1 MTFQKGN
8 CMSSIL
14 KILVDIQCLVY
25 CDFEE
30 VGEAFPNSIL
40 KIELRKGIYIIDFKK
55 DNISL
60 KSIKYKI
67 KTDNEDYLLEESLT
81 NIYTKKKETKK
92 RKEISEKNVLWIN
105 VGGNW
110 RIMSVDNYIL
120 NSVAMKSWIDL
131 PNSYNLLPMGQ
142 HRDPDID
149 ACGYIPFNIGGTL
162 MEDDL
167 TGFFISGGTWGCLDK
182 SGKVVIQ
189 PIYSRK
195 VFFYNDQVAST
206 YINGIFSGVINQF
219 GEKSFAEFDSVLPV
233 DEVVGY
239 YDVSQQNRH
248 GIVNKHGEFILPLNY
263 LSFGYHTSKVIWTQ
277 DTLSKKWGLL
287 RFDATIVLPFIY
299 DNINKAEDGYFVCK
313 NEKWGTVN
321 LEGKVIVDTKYQI
334 ITKISKCYYN
344 PSNPSAYEDL
354 DYLYNNYSIVVLCNN
369 YEGYQYGIVNTH
381 FVKHFSSQTTTI
393 AFKEIIPCKYDAIY
407 SKEGKHYS
415 DDDLVE
421 AATNQCGAPDGL
433 FEITDVYFVLKRE
446 HMQCDGYDNKGNI
459 TYSFICDEFNSKY
472 KILSQKYYLRN
483 TKNEFDDNPY
493 DILETIDF
501 YDGTYFVKNIYP
513 DDWDRYTSI
522 SPIEQVNVKHKVSFL
537 IGKRDGK
544 WCVFDNRESNTYDC
558 KKNEASVYYCSY
570 DNHRLTA
577 ILFCYNCDKIVEFG
591 ILHNGEYFAIV
602 EIENYKK
609 LCIIEDSKI
618 IYESDYFVEIQSSYK
633 QFSLSCRIDVEKY
646 LNIRE
651 LDNDYF
657 IARLHT
663 DKWQILKYD
672 CICKSYGVDIF
683 KSPEFDFIRFVDE
696 TEVEIHLYYKG
707 RTLYNTMSTLC
718 WDNMK
723 PDRTRWKV
731 SPYEERNCNW
741 VAVYDFDKDKEGIV
755 IEEHD
760 KLSETEDHVYGGYN
774 IVGKV
779 AEEIII
785 PFKWDYARV
794 FYSELNPI
802 IVIGN
807 YTGKKVGKF
816 LGAANEIKCAILD
829 TNQRPLSSFIFDRV
843 SVGRSCQDLRLHI
856 GNYGVDINIVKDDL
870 IYAIPFFYYDTY
882 NEEGCHLWG
891 TPFKNIKLFIDTET
905 TGLPLND
912 NLPYTDLK
920 NWPYL
925 VQVALL
931 IEDDNYGIL
940 AKRNIILKPD
950 GYTIPESATKIHGIS
965 NERAV
970 KNGED
975 RDKVISFLD
984 LALYKSD
991 IIIGHNVS
999 FDLNVIKSE
1008 IIRIKGIENALF
1020 EKKKHIVID
1029 TMKMGR
1035 NICKIPNLSFH
1046 TRLSLPNKYPKLDE
1060 LYYKLFNKHFNN
1072 QHDAMADVQ
1081 AAYDCYYELKRK
1093 SQ

>member
-1 MTFQKGN
+1 
-8 CMSSIL
+8 MSSIL

-92 RKEISEKNVLWIN
+92 KKEISEKNVLWIN

-110 RIMSVDNYIL
+110 RIMSVDNDIL

-239 YDVSQQNRH
+239 YDVSQQNKH

-263 LSFGYHTSKVIWTQ
+263 LSFGYHTSKVIWAQ

-299 DNINKAEDGYFVCK
+299 DNINKAEDGFFVCK

-321 LEGKVIVDTKYQI
+321 LDGKVIVDTKYQI

-354 DYLYNNYSIVVLCNN
+354 DYLYNNYSIVVLGNN
-369 YEGYQYGIVNTH
+369 YEGYKYGIVNTH
-381 FVKHFSSQTTTI
+381 FVKHFSSQTITI

-407 SKEGKHYS
+407 SKGGKHYS

-421 AATNQCGAPDGL
+421 AATNQYGAPDGL

-483 TKNEFDDNPY
+483 TKNEFDDSPY

-513 DDWDRYTSI
+513 DDWDGYTSI

-558 KKNEASVYYCSY
+558 KKNEASEYYCSY

-577 ILFCYNCDKIVEFG
+577 ILFSYNCDKIVEFG

-602 EIENYKK
+602 EIDNYKK

-760 KLSETEDHVYGGYN
+760 KLSETEDHVYDGYN

-829 TNQRPLSSFIFDRV
+829 TNKRPLSSFIFDGV
-843 SVGRSCQDLRLHI
+843 SIGWSCQDLRLHI

-882 NEEGCHLWG
+882 NEEGCHLLG

-905 TGLPLND
+905 TGLPLNN

-925 VQVALL
+925 VQVALI

-965 NERAV
+965 NEIAV

-1020 EKKKHIVID
+1020 KKKKHIVID

-1081 AAYDCYYELKRK
+1081 ATYDCYYELKRK

>member
-1 MTFQKGN
+1 
-8 CMSSIL
+8 MSSIL

-60 KSIKYKI
+60 KSIKYTI

-81 NIYTKKKETKK
+81 NIYTKKKETKR

-120 NSVAMKSWIDL
+120 NSVVMKSWIDL

-206 YINGIFSGVINQF
+206 YINGIFSGVIDQF
-219 GEKSFAEFDSVLPV
+219 GEKFFAEFDSVLPV

-239 YDVSQQNRH
+239 YDVSLQNKH

-263 LSFGYHTSKVIWTQ
+263 LSFGYHTSKVIWAQ

-321 LEGKVIVDTKYQI
+321 LGGKVIVDTKYQI

-369 YEGYQYGIVNTH
+369 YEGYKYGIVNTH
-381 FVKHFSSQTTTI
+381 FVKHFSSQKITI

-407 SKEGKHYS
+407 SKGGKHYS

-483 TKNEFDDNPY
+483 TKNEFDDSPY

-537 IGKRDGK
+537 IGKRDDK

-570 DNHRLTA
+570 DNHRLTT
-577 ILFCYNCDKIVEFG
+577 ILFSYNCDKIVEFG

-602 EIENYKK
+602 EIENYRK

-657 IARLHT
+657 IARLYT

-891 TPFKNIKLFIDTET
+891 TPFKNVKLFIDTET

-925 VQVALL
+925 VQVALI

-1035 NICKIPNLSFH
+1035 NICKTPNLSFH
-1046 TRLSLPNKYPKLDE
+1046 TRLNKYPKLDE

>member
-1 MTFQKGN
+1 
-8 CMSSIL
+8 MSSIL

-110 RIMSVDNYIL
+110 RIMSVDNDIL

-162 MEDDL
+162 IEDDL

-239 YDVSQQNRH
+239 YDVSQQNKH

-263 LSFGYHTSKVIWTQ
+263 LSFGYHTSKVIWAQ

-299 DNINKAEDGYFVCK
+299 DNINKAEDGFFVCK

-321 LEGKVIVDTKYQI
+321 LDGKVIVDTKYQI

-354 DYLYNNYSIVVLCNN
+354 DYLYNNYSIVVLGNN
-369 YEGYQYGIVNTH
+369 YEGYKYGIVNTH
-381 FVKHFSSQTTTI
+381 FVKHFSSQTITI

-407 SKEGKHYS
+407 SKGGKHYS

-421 AATNQCGAPDGL
+421 AATNQYGAPDGL

-483 TKNEFDDNPY
+483 TKNEFDDSPY

-513 DDWDRYTSI
+513 DDWDGYTSI
-522 SPIEQVNVKHKVSFL
+522 SPIEQVNVKHKVSFFVM
-537 IGKRDGK
+537 KRDGK

-558 KKNEASVYYCSY
+558 KKNEASEYYCSY

-577 ILFCYNCDKIVEFG
+577 ILFSYNCDKIVEFG

-602 EIENYKK
+602 EIDNYKK

-760 KLSETEDHVYGGYN
+760 KLSETEDHVYDGYN

-829 TNQRPLSSFIFDRV
+829 TNKRPLSNFIFDGV
-843 SVGRSCQDLRLHI
+843 SIGWSCQDLRLHI

-882 NEEGCHLWG
+882 NEEGCHLLG

-925 VQVALL
+925 VQVALI

-965 NERAV
+965 NEIAV

-1020 EKKKHIVID
+1020 KKKKHIVID

>member
-1 MTFQKGN
+1 
-8 CMSSIL
+8 MSSIL

-110 RIMSVDNYIL
+110 RIMSVDNDIL

-239 YDVSQQNRH
+239 YDVSQQNKH

-263 LSFGYHTSKVIWTQ
+263 LSFGYHTSKVIWAQ

-299 DNINKAEDGYFVCK
+299 DNINKAEDGFFVCK

-321 LEGKVIVDTKYQI
+321 LDGKVIVDTKYQI

-354 DYLYNNYSIVVLCNN
+354 DYLYNNYSIVVLGNN
-369 YEGYQYGIVNTH
+369 YEGYKYGIVNTH
-381 FVKHFSSQTTTI
+381 FVKHFSSQTITI

-407 SKEGKHYS
+407 SKGGKHYS

-421 AATNQCGAPDGL
+421 AATNQYGAPDGL

-483 TKNEFDDNPY
+483 TKNEFDDSPY

-513 DDWDRYTSI
+513 DDWDGYTSI

-558 KKNEASVYYCSY
+558 KKNEASEYYCSY

-577 ILFCYNCDKIVEFG
+577 ILFSYNCDKIVEFG

-602 EIENYKK
+602 EIDNYKK

-741 VAVYDFDKDKEGIV
+741 LAVYDFDNDKEGIV

-760 KLSETEDHVYGGYN
+760 KLSETEDHVYDGYN

-829 TNQRPLSSFIFDRV
+829 TNKRPLSSFIFDGV
-843 SVGRSCQDLRLHI
+843 SIGWSCQDLHLHI

-882 NEEGCHLWG
+882 NEEGCHLLG

-905 TGLPLND
+905 TGLSLND

-925 VQVALL
+925 VQVALI

-965 NERAV
+965 NEIAV

-1020 EKKKHIVID
+1020 KKKKHIVID

>member
-1 MTFQKGN
+1 MFQKGN

-110 RIMSVDNYIL
+110 RIMSVDNDIL

-195 VFFYNDQVAST
+195 VFFYNDQIAST

-239 YDVSQQNRH
+239 YDVSQQNKH

-263 LSFGYHTSKVIWTQ
+263 LSFGYHTSKVIWAQ

-299 DNINKAEDGYFVCK
+299 DNINKAEDGFFVCK

-321 LEGKVIVDTKYQI
+321 LDGKVIVDTKYQI

-354 DYLYNNYSIVVLCNN
+354 DYLYNNYSIVVLGNN
-369 YEGYQYGIVNTH
+369 YEGYKYGIVNTH
-381 FVKHFSSQTTTI
+381 FVKHFSSQTITI

-407 SKEGKHYS
+407 SKGGKHYS

-421 AATNQCGAPDGL
+421 AATNQYGAPDGL

-483 TKNEFDDNPY
+483 TKNEFDDSPY

-513 DDWDRYTSI
+513 DDWDGYTSI

-558 KKNEASVYYCSY
+558 KKNEASEYYCSY

-577 ILFCYNCDKIVEFG
+577 ILFSYNCDKIVEFG

-602 EIENYKK
+602 EIDNYKK

-618 IYESDYFVEIQSSYK
+618 LYESDYFVEIQSSYK

-807 YTGKKVGKF
+807 YTGKKAGKF

-829 TNQRPLSSFIFDRV
+829 TNQRPLSSFIFDGV
-843 SVGRSCQDLRLHI
+843 SIGWSCQDLRLHI

-905 TGLPLND
+905 TGLPLNN

-925 VQVALL
+925 VQVALI

-940 AKRNIILKPD
+940 AKRNIILKPN

-1008 IIRIKGIENALF
+1008 IIRTKGIENALF
-1020 EKKKHIVID
+1020 KKKKHIVID

>member
-1 MTFQKGN
+1 
-8 CMSSIL
+8 MSSIL

-92 RKEISEKNVLWIN
+92 RKKISEKNVLWIN

-110 RIMSVDNYIL
+110 RIMSVDNDIL

-239 YDVSQQNRH
+239 YDVSQQNKH

-263 LSFGYHTSKVIWTQ
+263 LSFGYHTSKVIWAQ

-299 DNINKAEDGYFVCK
+299 DNINKAEDGFFVCK

-321 LEGKVIVDTKYQI
+321 LDGKVIVDTKYQI

-354 DYLYNNYSIVVLCNN
+354 DYLYNNYSIVVLGNN
-369 YEGYQYGIVNTH
+369 YEGYKYGIVNTH
-381 FVKHFSSQTTTI
+381 FVKHFSSQTITI

-407 SKEGKHYS
+407 SKGGKHYS

-421 AATNQCGAPDGL
+421 AATNQYGAPDGL

-483 TKNEFDDNPY
+483 TKNEFDDSPY

-513 DDWDRYTSI
+513 DDWDGYTSI

-558 KKNEASVYYCSY
+558 KKNEASEYYCSY

-577 ILFCYNCDKIVEFG
+577 ILFSYNCDKIVEFG

-602 EIENYKK
+602 EIDNYKK

-760 KLSETEDHVYGGYN
+760 KLSETEDHVYDGYN

-829 TNQRPLSSFIFDRV
+829 TNKRPLSSFIFDGV
-843 SVGRSCQDLRLHI
+843 SIGRSCQDLRLHI

-882 NEEGCHLWG
+882 NEEGCHLLG

-925 VQVALL
+925 VQVALI

-965 NERAV
+965 NEIAV

-1020 EKKKHIVID
+1020 KKKKHIVID

>member
-1 MTFQKGN
+1 
-8 CMSSIL
+8 MSSIL

-110 RIMSVDNYIL
+110 RIMSVDNDIL

-239 YDVSQQNRH
+239 YDVSQQNKH

-263 LSFGYHTSKVIWTQ
+263 LSFGYHTSKVIWAQ

-299 DNINKAEDGYFVCK
+299 DNINKAEDGFFVCK

-321 LEGKVIVDTKYQI
+321 LDGKVIVDTKYQI

-354 DYLYNNYSIVVLCNN
+354 DYLYNNYSIVVLGNN
-369 YEGYQYGIVNTH
+369 YEGYKYGIVNTH
-381 FVKHFSSQTTTI
+381 FVKHFSSQTITI

-407 SKEGKHYS
+407 SKGGKHYS

-421 AATNQCGAPDGL
+421 AATNQYGAPDGL

-483 TKNEFDDNPY
+483 TKNEFDDSPY

-513 DDWDRYTSI
+513 DDWDGYTSI

-558 KKNEASVYYCSY
+558 KKNEASENYCSY

-577 ILFCYNCDKIVEFG
+577 ILFSYNCDKIVEFG

-602 EIENYKK
+602 EIDNYKK

-618 IYESDYFVEIQSSYK
+618 IYESDYFVEIESSYK

-760 KLSETEDHVYGGYN
+760 KLSETEDHVYDGYN

-829 TNQRPLSSFIFDRV
+829 TNKRPLSSFIFDGV
-843 SVGRSCQDLRLHI
+843 SIGWSCQDLRLHI

-882 NEEGCHLWG
+882 NEEGCHLLG

-925 VQVALL
+925 VQVALI

-940 AKRNIILKPD
+940 AKRNIILNPD

-965 NERAV
+965 NEIAV

-1020 EKKKHIVID
+1020 KKKKHIVID

>member
-1 MTFQKGN
+1 MFQKGN

-110 RIMSVDNYIL
+110 RIMSVDNDIL

-195 VFFYNDQVAST
+195 VFFYNDQITST

-239 YDVSQQNRH
+239 YDVSQQNKH

-263 LSFGYHTSKVIWTQ
+263 LSFGYHTSKVIWAQ

-299 DNINKAEDGYFVCK
+299 DNINKAEDGFFVCK

-321 LEGKVIVDTKYQI
+321 LDGKAIVDTKYQI

-354 DYLYNNYSIVVLCNN
+354 DYLYNNYSIVVLGNN
-369 YEGYQYGIVNTH
+369 YEGYKYGIVNTH
-381 FVKHFSSQTTTI
+381 FVKHFSSQTITI

-407 SKEGKHYS
+407 SKGGKHYS

-421 AATNQCGAPDGL
+421 AATNQYGAPDGL

-483 TKNEFDDNPY
+483 TKNEFDDSPY
-493 DILETIDF
+493 DLLETIVF

-513 DDWDRYTSI
+513 DDWDGYTSI

-558 KKNEASVYYCSY
+558 KKNEASEYYCSY

-577 ILFCYNCDKIVEFG
+577 ILFSYNCDKIVEFG

-602 EIENYKK
+602 EIDNYKK

-723 PDRTRWKV
+723 PDRPRWKV

-807 YTGKKVGKF
+807 YTGKKAGKF

-829 TNQRPLSSFIFDRV
+829 TNQRPLSSFIFDGV
-843 SVGRSCQDLRLHI
+843 SIGWSCQDLRLHI

-905 TGLPLND
+905 TGLPLNN

-925 VQVALL
+925 VQVALI

-940 AKRNIILKPD
+940 AKRNIILKPN

-1008 IIRIKGIENALF
+1008 IIRTKGIENALF
-1020 EKKKHIVID
+1020 KKKKHIVID

>member
-1 MTFQKGN
+1 MFQKGN

-110 RIMSVDNYIL
+110 RIMSVDNDIL

-195 VFFYNDQVAST
+195 VFFYNDQIAST

-239 YDVSQQNRH
+239 YDVSQQNKH

-263 LSFGYHTSKVIWTQ
+263 LSVGYHTSKVIWAQ

-299 DNINKAEDGYFVCK
+299 DNINKAEDGFFVCK

-321 LEGKVIVDTKYQI
+321 LDGKAIVDTKYQI

-354 DYLYNNYSIVVLCNN
+354 DYLYNNYSIVVLGNN
-369 YEGYQYGIVNTH
+369 YEGYKYGIVNTH
-381 FVKHFSSQTTTI
+381 FVKHFSSQTITI

-407 SKEGKHYS
+407 SKGGKHYS

-421 AATNQCGAPDGL
+421 AATNQYGAPDGL

-483 TKNEFDDNPY
+483 TKNEFDDSPY
-493 DILETIDF
+493 DLLETIDF

-513 DDWDRYTSI
+513 DDWDGYTSI

-558 KKNEASVYYCSY
+558 KKNEASEYYCSY

-577 ILFCYNCDKIVEFG
+577 ILFSYNCDKIVEFG

-602 EIENYKK
+602 EIDNYKK

-723 PDRTRWKV
+723 PDRPRWKV

-807 YTGKKVGKF
+807 YTGKKAGKF

-829 TNQRPLSSFIFDRV
+829 TNQRPLSSFIFDGV
-843 SVGRSCQDLRLHI
+843 SIGWSCQDLRLHI

-870 IYAIPFFYYDTY
+870 IYAIPFF
-882 NEEGCHLWG
+882 
-891 TPFKNIKLFIDTET
+891 
-905 TGLPLND
+905 
-912 NLPYTDLK
+912 
-920 NWPYL
+920 
-925 VQVALL
+925 LL
-931 IEDDNYGIL
+931 
-940 AKRNIILKPD
+940 
-950 GYTIPESATKIHGIS
+950 
-965 NERAV
+965 
-970 KNGED
+970 
-975 RDKVISFLD
+975 
-984 LALYKSD
+984 
-991 IIIGHNVS
+991 
-999 FDLNVIKSE
+999 
-1008 IIRIKGIENALF
+1008 
-1020 EKKKHIVID
+1020 
-1029 TMKMGR
+1029 
-1035 NICKIPNLSFH
+1035 
-1046 TRLSLPNKYPKLDE
+1046 
-1060 LYYKLFNKHFNN
+1060 
-1072 QHDAMADVQ
+1072 
-1081 AAYDCYYELKRK
+1081 
-1093 SQ
+1093 

>member
-1 MTFQKGN
+1 
-8 CMSSIL
+8 MSSIL

-110 RIMSVDNYIL
+110 RIMSVDNDIL

-162 MEDDL
+162 IEDDL

-239 YDVSQQNRH
+239 YDVSQQNKH

-263 LSFGYHTSKVIWTQ
+263 LSFGYHTSKVIWAQ

-299 DNINKAEDGYFVCK
+299 DNINKAEDGFFVCK

-321 LEGKVIVDTKYQI
+321 IDGKVIVDTKYQI

-344 PSNPSAYEDL
+344 PSNPSTYEDL
-354 DYLYNNYSIVVLCNN
+354 DYLYNNYSIVVLGNN
-369 YEGYQYGIVNTH
+369 YEGYKYGIVNTH
-381 FVKHFSSQTTTI
+381 FVKHFSSQTITI

-407 SKEGKHYS
+407 SKGGKHYS

-421 AATNQCGAPDGL
+421 AATNQYGAPDGL

-483 TKNEFDDNPY
+483 TKNEFDDSPY

-513 DDWDRYTSI
+513 DDWDGYTSI

-558 KKNEASVYYCSY
+558 KKNEASEYYCSY

-577 ILFCYNCDKIVEFG
+577 ILFSYNCDKIVEFG

-602 EIENYKK
+602 EIDNYKK

-760 KLSETEDHVYGGYN
+760 KLSETEDHVYDGYN

-829 TNQRPLSSFIFDRV
+829 TNKRPLSSFIFDGV
-843 SVGRSCQDLRLHI
+843 SIGWSCQDLRLHI

-882 NEEGCHLWG
+882 NEEGCHLLG

-925 VQVALL
+925 VQVALI

-965 NERAV
+965 NEIAV

-1020 EKKKHIVID
+1020 KKKKHIVID

>member
-1 MTFQKGN
+1 
-8 CMSSIL
+8 MSSIL

-110 RIMSVDNYIL
+110 RIMSVDNDIL

-195 VFFYNDQVAST
+195 VFFYNDQIAST

-239 YDVSQQNRH
+239 YDVSQQNKH

-263 LSFGYHTSKVIWTQ
+263 LSFGYHTSKVIWAQ

-299 DNINKAEDGYFVCK
+299 DNINKAEDGFFVCK

-321 LEGKVIVDTKYQI
+321 LDGKVIVDTKYQI

-354 DYLYNNYSIVVLCNN
+354 DYLYNNYSIVVLGNN
-369 YEGYQYGIVNTH
+369 YEGYKYGIVNTH
-381 FVKHFSSQTTTI
+381 FVKHFSSQTITI
-393 AFKEIIPCKYDAIY
+393 AFKEFIPCKYDAIY
-407 SKEGKHYS
+407 SKGGKHYS

-421 AATNQCGAPDGL
+421 AATNQYGAPDGL

-483 TKNEFDDNPY
+483 TKNEFDDSPY

-513 DDWDRYTSI
+513 DDWDGYTSI

-558 KKNEASVYYCSY
+558 KKNEASEYYCSY

-577 ILFCYNCDKIVEFG
+577 ILFSYNCDKIVEFG

-602 EIENYKK
+602 EIDNYKK

-807 YTGKKVGKF
+807 YTGKKAGKF

-829 TNQRPLSSFIFDRV
+829 TNQRPLSSFIFDGV
-843 SVGRSCQDLRLHI
+843 SIGWSCQDLRLHI

-905 TGLPLND
+905 TGLPLNN

-925 VQVALL
+925 VQVALI

-940 AKRNIILKPD
+940 AKRNIILKPN

-1008 IIRIKGIENALF
+1008 IIRTKGIENALF
-1020 EKKKHIVID
+1020 KKKKHIVID

>member
-1 MTFQKGN
+1 
-8 CMSSIL
+8 MSSIL

-110 RIMSVDNYIL
+110 RIMSVDNDIL

-219 GEKSFAEFDSVLPV
+219 GEKSFAEFDNVLPV
-233 DEVVGY
+233 DEIVGY
-239 YDVSQQNRH
+239 YDVSQQNKH

-263 LSFGYHTSKVIWTQ
+263 LSFGYHTSKVIWAQ

-299 DNINKAEDGYFVCK
+299 DSINKAEDGYFVCK

-321 LEGKVIVDTKYQI
+321 LDGKVIVDTKYQI

-354 DYLYNNYSIVVLCNN
+354 DYLYNNYSIVVLGNN
-369 YEGYQYGIVNTH
+369 YEGYKYGIVNTH
-381 FVKHFSSQTTTI
+381 FVKHFSSQTITI

-407 SKEGKHYS
+407 SKGGKHYS

-421 AATNQCGAPDGL
+421 AATNQYGAPDGL

-483 TKNEFDDNPY
+483 TKNEFDDSPY

-513 DDWDRYTSI
+513 DDWDGYTSI

-558 KKNEASVYYCSY
+558 KKNEASEYYCSY

-577 ILFCYNCDKIVEFG
+577 ILFSYNCDKIVEFG

-602 EIENYKK
+602 EIDNYKK

-760 KLSETEDHVYGGYN
+760 KLSETEDHVYDGYN

-829 TNQRPLSSFIFDRV
+829 TNKRPLSSFIFDGV
-843 SVGRSCQDLRLHI
+843 SIGWSCQDLRLHI

-925 VQVALL
+925 VQVALI

-965 NERAV
+965 NEIAV

-1020 EKKKHIVID
+1020 KKKKHIVID

-1035 NICKIPNLSFH
+1035 NICKIPNLSFQ

>member
-1 MTFQKGN
+1 
-8 CMSSIL
+8 MSSIL

-110 RIMSVDNYIL
+110 RIMSVDNDIL

-239 YDVSQQNRH
+239 YDVSQQNKH

-263 LSFGYHTSKVIWTQ
+263 LSFGYHTSKVIWAQ

-299 DNINKAEDGYFVCK
+299 DNINKAEDGFFVCK

-321 LEGKVIVDTKYQI
+321 LDGKVIVDTKYQI

-354 DYLYNNYSIVVLCNN
+354 DYLYNNYSIVVLGNN
-369 YEGYQYGIVNTH
+369 YEGYKYGIVNTH
-381 FVKHFSSQTTTI
+381 FVKHFSSQTITI

-407 SKEGKHYS
+407 SKGGKHYS

-421 AATNQCGAPDGL
+421 AATNQYGAPDGL

-483 TKNEFDDNPY
+483 TKNEFDDSPY

-513 DDWDRYTSI
+513 DDWDGYTSI

-558 KKNEASVYYCSY
+558 KKNEASENYCSY

-577 ILFCYNCDKIVEFG
+577 ILFSYNCDKIVEFG

-602 EIENYKK
+602 EIDNYKK

-618 IYESDYFVEIQSSYK
+618 IYESDYFVEIESSYK

-760 KLSETEDHVYGGYN
+760 KLSETEDHVYDGYN

-829 TNQRPLSSFIFDRV
+829 TNKRPLSSFIFDGV
-843 SVGRSCQDLRLHI
+843 SIGWSCQDLRLHI

-882 NEEGCHLWG
+882 NEEGCHLLG

-925 VQVALL
+925 VQVALI

-965 NERAV
+965 NEIAV

-1020 EKKKHIVID
+1020 KKKKHIVID

>member
-1 MTFQKGN
+1 M
-8 CMSSIL
+8 
-14 KILVDIQCLVY
+14 
-25 CDFEE
+25 
-30 VGEAFPNSIL
+30 
-40 KIELRKGIYIIDFKK
+40 
-55 DNISL
+55 
-60 KSIKYKI
+60 
-67 KTDNEDYLLEESLT
+67 
-81 NIYTKKKETKK
+81 
-92 RKEISEKNVLWIN
+92 
-105 VGGNW
+105 
-110 RIMSVDNYIL
+110 
-120 NSVAMKSWIDL
+120 
-131 PNSYNLLPMGQ
+131 
-142 HRDPDID
+142 
-149 ACGYIPFNIGGTL
+149 
-162 MEDDL
+162 
-167 TGFFISGGTWGCLDK
+167 
-182 SGKVVIQ
+182 
-189 PIYSRK
+189 
-195 VFFYNDQVAST
+195 
-206 YINGIFSGVINQF
+206 
-219 GEKSFAEFDSVLPV
+219 
-233 DEVVGY
+233 
-239 YDVSQQNRH
+239 
-248 GIVNKHGEFILPLNY
+248 
-263 LSFGYHTSKVIWTQ
+263 
-277 DTLSKKWGLL
+277 
-287 RFDATIVLPFIY
+287 
-299 DNINKAEDGYFVCK
+299 
-313 NEKWGTVN
+313 
-321 LEGKVIVDTKYQI
+321 
-334 ITKISKCYYN
+334 
-344 PSNPSAYEDL
+344 
-354 DYLYNNYSIVVLCNN
+354 
-369 YEGYQYGIVNTH
+369 
-381 FVKHFSSQTTTI
+381 
-393 AFKEIIPCKYDAIY
+393 
-407 SKEGKHYS
+407 
-415 DDDLVE
+415 VE
-421 AATNQCGAPDGL
+421 AATNQYGAPDGL

-483 TKNEFDDNPY
+483 TKNEFDDSPY
-493 DILETIDF
+493 DLLETIDF

-513 DDWDRYTSI
+513 DDWDGYTSI

-558 KKNEASVYYCSY
+558 KKNEASEYYCSY

-577 ILFCYNCDKIVEFG
+577 ILFSYNCDKIVEFG

-602 EIENYKK
+602 EIDNYKK

-707 RTLYNTMSTLC
+707 RTLYNIMSTLC

-807 YTGKKVGKF
+807 YTGKKAGKF

-829 TNQRPLSSFIFDRV
+829 TNQRPLSSFIFDGV
-843 SVGRSCQDLRLHI
+843 SIGWSCQDLRLHI

-891 TPFKNIKLFIDTET
+891 TPF
-905 TGLPLND
+905 
-912 NLPYTDLK
+912 
-920 NWPYL
+920 
-925 VQVALL
+925 
-931 IEDDNYGIL
+931 
-940 AKRNIILKPD
+940 
-950 GYTIPESATKIHGIS
+950 
-965 NERAV
+965 
-970 KNGED
+970 
-975 RDKVISFLD
+975 
-984 LALYKSD
+984 
-991 IIIGHNVS
+991 
-999 FDLNVIKSE
+999 
-1008 IIRIKGIENALF
+1008 
-1020 EKKKHIVID
+1020 
-1029 TMKMGR
+1029 
-1035 NICKIPNLSFH
+1035 
-1046 TRLSLPNKYPKLDE
+1046 
-1060 LYYKLFNKHFNN
+1060 
-1072 QHDAMADVQ
+1072 DV
-1081 AAYDCYYELKRK
+1081 Y
-1093 SQ
+1093 

>member
-1 MTFQKGN
+1 
-8 CMSSIL
+8 MSSIL

-110 RIMSVDNYIL
+110 RIMSVDNDIL

-149 ACGYIPFNIGGTL
+149 ACGYIPSNIGGTL

-239 YDVSQQNRH
+239 YDVSQQNKH

-263 LSFGYHTSKVIWTQ
+263 LSFGYHTSKVIWAQ

-299 DNINKAEDGYFVCK
+299 DNINKAEDGFFVCK

-321 LEGKVIVDTKYQI
+321 LDGKVIVDTKYQI

-354 DYLYNNYSIVVLCNN
+354 DYLYNNYSIVVLGNN
-369 YEGYQYGIVNTH
+369 YEGYKYGIVNTH
-381 FVKHFSSQTTTI
+381 FVKHFSSQTITI

-407 SKEGKHYS
+407 SKGGKHYS

-421 AATNQCGAPDGL
+421 AATNQYGAPDGL

-483 TKNEFDDNPY
+483 TKNEFDDSPY

-513 DDWDRYTSI
+513 DDWDGYTSI

-558 KKNEASVYYCSY
+558 KKNEASEYYCSY

-577 ILFCYNCDKIVEFG
+577 ILFSYNCDKIVEFG

-602 EIENYKK
+602 EIDNYKK

-760 KLSETEDHVYGGYN
+760 KLSETEDHVYDGYN

-829 TNQRPLSSFIFDRV
+829 TNKRPLSSFIFDGV
-843 SVGRSCQDLRLHI
+843 SIGWSCQDLRLHI

-882 NEEGCHLWG
+882 NEEGCHLLG

-925 VQVALL
+925 VQVALI

-965 NERAV
+965 NEIAV

-1020 EKKKHIVID
+1020 KKKKHIVID

>member
-1 MTFQKGN
+1 
-8 CMSSIL
+8 MSSIL

-110 RIMSVDNYIL
+110 RIMSVDNDIL

-239 YDVSQQNRH
+239 YDVSQQNKH

-263 LSFGYHTSKVIWTQ
+263 LSFGYHTSKVIWAQ

-299 DNINKAEDGYFVCK
+299 DNINKAEDGFFVCK

-321 LEGKVIVDTKYQI
+321 LDGKVIVDTKYQI

-354 DYLYNNYSIVVLCNN
+354 DYLYNNYSIVVLGNN
-369 YEGYQYGIVNTH
+369 YEGYKYGIVNTH
-381 FVKHFSSQTTTI
+381 FVKHFSSQTITI

-407 SKEGKHYS
+407 SKGGKHYS

-421 AATNQCGAPDGL
+421 AATNQYGAPDGL

-483 TKNEFDDNPY
+483 TKNEFDDSPY

-513 DDWDRYTSI
+513 DDWDGYTSI

-558 KKNEASVYYCSY
+558 KKNEASEYYCSY

-577 ILFCYNCDKIVEFG
+577 ILFSYNCDKIVEFG

-602 EIENYKK
+602 EIDNYKK

-755 IEEHD
+755 IEGHD
-760 KLSETEDHVYGGYN
+760 KLSETEDHVYDGYN

-829 TNQRPLSSFIFDRV
+829 TNKRPLSSFIFDGV
-843 SVGRSCQDLRLHI
+843 SIGWSCQDLRLHI

-882 NEEGCHLWG
+882 NEEGCHLLG

-905 TGLPLND
+905 TGLPLNN

-925 VQVALL
+925 VQVALI

-965 NERAV
+965 NEIAV

-1020 EKKKHIVID
+1020 KKKKHIVID

>member
-1 MTFQKGN
+1 
-8 CMSSIL
+8 MSSIL
-14 KILVDIQCLVY
+14 NILVDIQCLVY

-92 RKEISEKNVLWIN
+92 RKKISEKNVLWIN

-110 RIMSVDNYIL
+110 RIMSVDNDIL

-239 YDVSQQNRH
+239 YDVSQQNKH

-263 LSFGYHTSKVIWTQ
+263 LSFGYHTSKVIWAQ

-299 DNINKAEDGYFVCK
+299 DNINKAEDGFFVCK

-321 LEGKVIVDTKYQI
+321 LDGKVIVDTKYQI

-344 PSNPSAYEDL
+344 PSNPYAYEDL
-354 DYLYNNYSIVVLCNN
+354 DYLYNNYSIVVLGNN
-369 YEGYQYGIVNTH
+369 YEGYKYGIVNTH
-381 FVKHFSSQTTTI
+381 FVKHFSSQTITI

-407 SKEGKHYS
+407 SKGGKHYS

-421 AATNQCGAPDGL
+421 AATNQYGAPDGL

-483 TKNEFDDNPY
+483 TKNEFDDSPY

-513 DDWDRYTSI
+513 DDWDGYTSI

-558 KKNEASVYYCSY
+558 KKNEASEYYCSY

-577 ILFCYNCDKIVEFG
+577 ILFSYNCDKIVEFG

-602 EIENYKK
+602 EIDNYKK

-646 LNIRE
+646 RHSCISP
-651 LDNDYF
+651 
-657 IARLHT
+657 
-663 DKWQILKYD
+663 WQ
-672 CICKSYGVDIF
+672 
-683 KSPEFDFIRFVDE
+683 
-696 TEVEIHLYYKG
+696 
-707 RTLYNTMSTLC
+707 YNH
-718 WDNMK
+718 
-723 PDRTRWKV
+723 
-731 SPYEERNCNW
+731 
-741 VAVYDFDKDKEGIV
+741 V
-755 IEEHD
+755 I
-760 KLSETEDHVYGGYN
+760 
-774 IVGKV
+774 
-779 AEEIII
+779 
-785 PFKWDYARV
+785 
-794 FYSELNPI
+794 
-802 IVIGN
+802 
-807 YTGKKVGKF
+807 
-816 LGAANEIKCAILD
+816 
-829 TNQRPLSSFIFDRV
+829 QRS
-843 SVGRSCQDLRLHI
+843 
-856 GNYGVDINIVKDDL
+856 
-870 IYAIPFFYYDTY
+870 
-882 NEEGCHLWG
+882 
-891 TPFKNIKLFIDTET
+891 
-905 TGLPLND
+905 
-912 NLPYTDLK
+912 
-920 NWPYL
+920 
-925 VQVALL
+925 
-931 IEDDNYGIL
+931 
-940 AKRNIILKPD
+940 
-950 GYTIPESATKIHGIS
+950 
-965 NERAV
+965 
-970 KNGED
+970 
-975 RDKVISFLD
+975 
-984 LALYKSD
+984 
-991 IIIGHNVS
+991 
-999 FDLNVIKSE
+999 
-1008 IIRIKGIENALF
+1008 
-1020 EKKKHIVID
+1020 
-1029 TMKMGR
+1029 
-1035 NICKIPNLSFH
+1035 
-1046 TRLSLPNKYPKLDE
+1046 
-1060 LYYKLFNKHFNN
+1060 
-1072 QHDAMADVQ
+1072 
-1081 AAYDCYYELKRK
+1081 
-1093 SQ
+1093 

>member
-1 MTFQKGN
+1 
-8 CMSSIL
+8 
-14 KILVDIQCLVY
+14 
-25 CDFEE
+25 
-30 VGEAFPNSIL
+30 
-40 KIELRKGIYIIDFKK
+40 
-55 DNISL
+55 
-60 KSIKYKI
+60 
-67 KTDNEDYLLEESLT
+67 
-81 NIYTKKKETKK
+81 
-92 RKEISEKNVLWIN
+92 
-105 VGGNW
+105 
-110 RIMSVDNYIL
+110 MSVDNDIL

-239 YDVSQQNRH
+239 YDVSQQNKH
-248 GIVNKHGEFILPLNY
+248 GIVNKHGEFILPLNN
-263 LSFGYHTSKVIWTQ
+263 LSFGYHTSKVIWAQ

-299 DNINKAEDGYFVCK
+299 DNINKAEDGFFVCK

-321 LEGKVIVDTKYQI
+321 LNGKVIVDTKYQI

-354 DYLYNNYSIVVLCNN
+354 DYLYNNYSIVVLGNN
-369 YEGYQYGIVNTH
+369 YEGYKYGIVNTH
-381 FVKHFSSQTTTI
+381 FVKHFSSQTITI

-407 SKEGKHYS
+407 SKGGKHYS

-421 AATNQCGAPDGL
+421 AATNQYGAPDGL

-483 TKNEFDDNPY
+483 TKNEFDDSPY

-513 DDWDRYTSI
+513 DDWDGYTSI

-558 KKNEASVYYCSY
+558 KKNEASEYYCSY
-570 DNHRLTA
+570 DNNRLTA
-577 ILFCYNCDKIVEFG
+577 ILFSYNCDKIVEFG

-602 EIENYKK
+602 EIDNYKK

-807 YTGKKVGKF
+807 YTGKKAGKF

-829 TNQRPLSSFIFDRV
+829 TNQRPLSSFIFDGV
-843 SVGRSCQDLRLHI
+843 SIGWSCQDLRLHI

-905 TGLPLND
+905 TGLPLNN

-925 VQVALL
+925 VQVALI

-940 AKRNIILKPD
+940 AKRNIILKPN

-1020 EKKKHIVID
+1020 KKKKHIVID

>member
-1 MTFQKGN
+1 
-8 CMSSIL
+8 MSSIL
-14 KILVDIQCLVY
+14 KILVDIQCVVY

-30 VGEAFPNSIL
+30 VGEANPYSLF
-40 KIELRKGIYIIDFKK
+40 KMELRKGSYIIDFKK
-55 DNISL
+55 DDINL

-67 KTDNEDYLLEESLT
+67 ESDDEDYLLEESLA
-81 NIYTKKKETKK
+81 NFYTKEKEARR
-92 RKEISEKNVLWIN
+92 RKDISEKEVLWID
-105 VGGNW
+105 VGDNW
-110 RIMSVDNYIL
+110 RIISVDDNIL
-120 NSVAMKSWIDL
+120 NPETGESWIDL
-131 PNSYNLLPMGQ
+131 PNSYNLLPMGK
-142 HRDPDID
+142 HIDPDND

-162 MEDDL
+162 MVDDL
-167 TGFFISGGTWGCLDK
+167 CGFFISGGKWGCLDK
-182 SGKVVIQ
+182 SGKAVIQ
-189 PIYSRK
+189 PIYSHK

-219 GEKSFAEFDSVLPV
+219 GEKSFAEFDSAFPV

-239 YDVSQQNRH
+239 YDVSQQNKH

-263 LSFGYHTSKVIWTQ
+263 LSFGYHTSKVIWAQ

-287 RFDATIVLPFIY
+287 RFDATTVLPFIY

-313 NEKWGTVN
+313 NEKWGTVD
-321 LEGKVIVDTKYQI
+321 LDGKVIVDTKYQI
-334 ITKISKCYYN
+334 VAKMSKRYY
-344 PSNPSAYEDL
+344 NPSAYEDL

-369 YEGYQYGIVNTH
+369 YEGYKYGIVNTH
-381 FVKHFSSQTTTI
+381 FVEHFSSQTTI

-407 SKEGKHYS
+407 SKGGKHYS
-415 DDDLVE
+415 NDDLVE
-421 AATNQCGAPDGL
+421 AATSQCGAPDGL

-446 HMQCDGYDNKGNI
+446 HMQCDGYDDNGNI

-472 KILSQKYYLRN
+472 KILSHKYYIRN
-483 TKNEFDDNPY
+483 TKDEFDDSPY
-493 DILETIDF
+493 DILEPIDF

-522 SPIEQVNVKHKVSFL
+522 PPIEQVNVKHKVSFL

-657 IARLHT
+657 IVRLHT

-672 CICKSYGVDIF
+672 CTCKSYGVDIF

-696 TEVEIHLYYKG
+696 TEVEIHLYHKG

-718 WDNMK
+718 CDNMK

-843 SVGRSCQDLRLHI
+843 SIGWSCQDLRFHI
-856 GNYGVDINIVKDDL
+856 GNYGADINLAKDEF
-870 IYAIPFFYYDTY
+870 IYAVPFLNYDSCD
-882 NEEGCHLWG
+882 EEGHRIWG
-891 TPFKNIKLFIDTET
+891 TPFKNLRCFIDTET
-905 TGLPLND
+905 TGLPIND
-912 NLPYTDLK
+912 NLPYTELD
-920 NWPYL
+920 NWPHL
-925 VQVALL
+925 VQVALI

-940 AKRNIILKPD
+940 AKRNMILKPD
-950 GYTIPESATKIHGIS
+950 GYSIPESSARIHGIA
-965 NERAV
+965 NAQAIKV
-970 KNGED
+970 GED
-975 RDKVISFLD
+975 RKHVIGFLD
-984 LALYKSD
+984 QVLSNSN
-991 IIIGHNVS
+991 IVIGHNVS
-999 FDLNVIKSE
+999 FDLNVVKAE
-1008 IIRIKGIENALF
+1008 IIRVKGIENALF
-1020 EKKKHIVID
+1020 TTKNHNVVD
-1029 TMKMGR
+1029 TMKMGM

-1046 TRLSLPNKYPKLDE
+1046 THMSQPYKYPKLDE

>member
-1 MTFQKGN
+1 
-8 CMSSIL
+8 MSSIL

-67 KTDNEDYLLEESLT
+67 ITDNEDYLLEESLT

-110 RIMSVDNYIL
+110 RIMSVDNDIL

-239 YDVSQQNRH
+239 YDVSQQNKH

-263 LSFGYHTSKVIWTQ
+263 LSFGYHTSKVIWAQ

-299 DNINKAEDGYFVCK
+299 DNINKAEDGFFVCK

-321 LEGKVIVDTKYQI
+321 LNGKVIVDTKYQI

-354 DYLYNNYSIVVLCNN
+354 DYLYNNYSIVVLGNN
-369 YEGYQYGIVNTH
+369 YEGYKYGIVNTH
-381 FVKHFSSQTTTI
+381 FVKHFSSQTITI

-407 SKEGKHYS
+407 SKGGKHYS

-421 AATNQCGAPDGL
+421 AATNQYGAPDGL

-483 TKNEFDDNPY
+483 TKNEFDDSPY

-513 DDWDRYTSI
+513 DDWDGYTSI

-558 KKNEASVYYCSY
+558 KKNEASEYYCSY
-570 DNHRLTA
+570 DNNRLTA
-577 ILFCYNCDKIVEFG
+577 ILFSYNCDKIVEFG

-602 EIENYKK
+602 EIDNYKK

-807 YTGKKVGKF
+807 YTGKKAGKF

-829 TNQRPLSSFIFDRV
+829 TNQRPLSSFIFDGV
-843 SVGRSCQDLRLHI
+843 SIGWSCQDLRLHI

-905 TGLPLND
+905 TGLPLNN

-925 VQVALL
+925 VQVALI

-940 AKRNIILKPD
+940 AKRNIILKPN

-1020 EKKKHIVID
+1020 KKKKHIVID

>member
-1 MTFQKGN
+1 
-8 CMSSIL
+8 MSSIL

-67 KTDNEDYLLEESLT
+67 TTDNEDYLLEESLT

-110 RIMSVDNYIL
+110 RIMSVDNDIL

-239 YDVSQQNRH
+239 YDVSQQNKH

-263 LSFGYHTSKVIWTQ
+263 LSFGYHTSKVIWAQ

-321 LEGKVIVDTKYQI
+321 LDGKVIVDTKYQI

-354 DYLYNNYSIVVLCNN
+354 DYLYNNYSIVVLGNN
-369 YEGYQYGIVNTH
+369 YEGYKYGIVNTH
-381 FVKHFSSQTTTI
+381 FVKHFSSQTITI

-407 SKEGKHYS
+407 SKGGKHYS

-446 HMQCDGYDNKGNI
+446 HMQCDRYDDKGNI

-483 TKNEFDDNPY
+483 TKNEFDDSPY

-513 DDWDRYTSI
+513 DDWDGYTSI
-522 SPIEQVNVKHKVSFL
+522 SPIEQVNVKHKISYL

-570 DNHRLTA
+570 DNHRLTT
-577 ILFCYNCDKIVEFG
+577 ILFSYNCDKIVEFG

-602 EIENYKK
+602 EIENYRK

-657 IARLHT
+657 IARLYT

-683 KSPEFDFIRFVDE
+683 KSPEFDFIRFIDE

-843 SVGRSCQDLRLHI
+843 SVGWSCQDLRLHI

-870 IYAIPFFYYDTY
+870 IYAIPFFYYDTC
-882 NEEGCHLWG
+882 NEEGRHLWG
-891 TPFKNIKLFIDTET
+891 TPFENVKLFIDTET

-925 VQVALL
+925 VQVALI

-1029 TMKMGR
+1029 TMKMGS

>member
-1 MTFQKGN
+1 M
-8 CMSSIL
+8 
-14 KILVDIQCLVY
+14 
-25 CDFEE
+25 DFY
-30 VGEAFPNSIL
+30 
-40 KIELRKGIYIIDFKK
+40 R
-55 DNISL
+55 
-60 KSIKYKI
+60 
-67 KTDNEDYLLEESLT
+67 TTT
-81 NIYTKKKETKK
+81 N
-92 RKEISEKNVLWIN
+92 
-105 VGGNW
+105 
-110 RIMSVDNYIL
+110 
-120 NSVAMKSWIDL
+120 
-131 PNSYNLLPMGQ
+131 
-142 HRDPDID
+142 
-149 ACGYIPFNIGGTL
+149 
-162 MEDDL
+162 
-167 TGFFISGGTWGCLDK
+167 
-182 SGKVVIQ
+182 
-189 PIYSRK
+189 
-195 VFFYNDQVAST
+195 
-206 YINGIFSGVINQF
+206 
-219 GEKSFAEFDSVLPV
+219 
-233 DEVVGY
+233 
-239 YDVSQQNRH
+239 
-248 GIVNKHGEFILPLNY
+248 
-263 LSFGYHTSKVIWTQ
+263 
-277 DTLSKKWGLL
+277 
-287 RFDATIVLPFIY
+287 
-299 DNINKAEDGYFVCK
+299 
-313 NEKWGTVN
+313 
-321 LEGKVIVDTKYQI
+321 TKYQI

-354 DYLYNNYSIVVLCNN
+354 DYLYNNYSIVVLGNN
-369 YEGYQYGIVNTH
+369 YEGYKYGIVNTH
-381 FVKHFSSQTTTI
+381 FVKHFSSQTITI

-407 SKEGKHYS
+407 SKGGKHYS

-421 AATNQCGAPDGL
+421 AATNQYGAPDGL

-483 TKNEFDDNPY
+483 TKNEFDDSPY

-513 DDWDRYTSI
+513 DDWDGYTSI

-558 KKNEASVYYCSY
+558 KKNEASEYYCSY

-577 ILFCYNCDKIVEFG
+577 ILFSYNCDKIVEFG

-602 EIENYKK
+602 EIDNYKK

-760 KLSETEDHVYGGYN
+760 KLSETEDHVYDGYN

-829 TNQRPLSSFIFDRV
+829 TNKRPLSSFIFDGV
-843 SVGRSCQDLRLHI
+843 SIGWSCQDLRLHI

-882 NEEGCHLWG
+882 NEEGCHLLG

-905 TGLPLND
+905 TGLPLNN

-925 VQVALL
+925 VQVALI

-965 NERAV
+965 NEIAV

-1020 EKKKHIVID
+1020 KKKKHIVID

-1081 AAYDCYYELKRK
+1081 ATYDCYYELKRK

>member
-1 MTFQKGN
+1 
-8 CMSSIL
+8 MSSIL
-14 KILVDIQCLVY
+14 KILVDIQCHVY

-40 KIELRKGIYIIDFKK
+40 KIELRKGIYIIDLKK

-81 NIYTKKKETKK
+81 NIYTKNKETKK
-92 RKEISEKNVLWIN
+92 RKEIAEKNVLWIN

-110 RIMSVDNYIL
+110 KIMSVDNYIL

-206 YINGIFSGVINQF
+206 YINGIFSGVIDQF

-239 YDVSQQNRH
+239 YDVSQQNKH

-263 LSFGYHTSKVIWTQ
+263 LSFGYHTSKVIWAQ

-287 RFDATIVLPFIY
+287 RFDATTVLPFIY

-313 NEKWGTVN
+313 NEKWGTVD
-321 LEGKVIVDTKYQI
+321 LDGKVIVDTKYQI
-334 ITKISKCYYN
+334 VAKMSKRYY
-344 PSNPSAYEDL
+344 NPSAYEDL

-369 YEGYQYGIVNTH
+369 YEGYKYGIVNTH
-381 FVKHFSSQTTTI
+381 FVEHFSSQTTI

-407 SKEGKHYS
+407 SKGGKHYS

-421 AATNQCGAPDGL
+421 AATSQCGAPDGL

-446 HMQCDGYDNKGNI
+446 HMQCDGYDDNGNI

-472 KILSQKYYLRN
+472 KILSHKYYIRN
-483 TKNEFDDNPY
+483 TKDEFDDSPY
-493 DILETIDF
+493 DILEPIDF

-522 SPIEQVNVKHKVSFL
+522 PPIEQVNVKHKVSFL

-657 IARLHT
+657 IVRLHT

-672 CICKSYGVDIF
+672 CTCKSYGVDIF

-696 TEVEIHLYYKG
+696 TEVEIHLYHKG

-718 WDNMK
+718 CDNMK

-843 SVGRSCQDLRLHI
+843 SVGWSCQDLRLHI

-925 VQVALL
+925 VQVALI

-1029 TMKMGR
+1029 TMKMSR
-1035 NICKIPNLSFH
+1035 NICKTPNLSFH
-1046 TRLSLPNKYPKLDE
+1046 TRLNKYPKLDE

>member
-1 MTFQKGN
+1 
-8 CMSSIL
+8 MSSIL

-60 KSIKYKI
+60 KSIKYNI
-67 KTDNEDYLLEESLT
+67 NTDNEDYLLEESLT

-110 RIMSVDNYIL
+110 RIMSVDNDIL

-239 YDVSQQNRH
+239 YDVSQQNKH

-263 LSFGYHTSKVIWTQ
+263 LSFGYHTSKVIWAQ

-299 DNINKAEDGYFVCK
+299 DNINKAEDGFFVCK

-321 LEGKVIVDTKYQI
+321 LDGKVIVDTKYQI

-354 DYLYNNYSIVVLCNN
+354 DYLYNNYSIVVLGNN
-369 YEGYQYGIVNTH
+369 YEGYKYGIVNTH
-381 FVKHFSSQTTTI
+381 FVKHFSSQTITI

-407 SKEGKHYS
+407 SKGGKHYS

-421 AATNQCGAPDGL
+421 AATNQYGAPDGL

-483 TKNEFDDNPY
+483 TKNEFDDSPY

-513 DDWDRYTSI
+513 DDWDGYTSI

-558 KKNEASVYYCSY
+558 KKNEASEYYCSY

-577 ILFCYNCDKIVEFG
+577 ILFSYNCDKIVEFG

-602 EIENYKK
+602 EIDNYKK

-760 KLSETEDHVYGGYN
+760 KLSETEDHVYDGYN

-829 TNQRPLSSFIFDRV
+829 TNKRPLSSFIFDGV
-843 SVGRSCQDLRLHI
+843 SIGWSCQDLRLHI

-882 NEEGCHLWG
+882 NEEGCHLLG

-925 VQVALL
+925 VQVALI

-965 NERAV
+965 NEIAV

-1020 EKKKHIVID
+1020 KKKKHIVID

-1072 QHDAMADVQ
+1072 QHNAMADVQ

>member
-239 YDVSQQNRH
+239 YDVSQQNKH

-263 LSFGYHTSKVIWTQ
+263 LSFGYHTSKVIWAQ

-446 HMQCDGYDNKGNI
+446 HMQCDGYDDKGNI

-483 TKNEFDDNPY
+483 TKNEFDDSPY
-493 DILETIDF
+493 DILETIYF

-522 SPIEQVNVKHKVSFL
+522 SPIKQVNVKHKVSFL

-577 ILFCYNCDKIVEFG
+577 ILFSYNCDKIVEFG
-591 ILHNGEYFAIV
+591 ILHSGEYFAIV

-774 IVGKV
+774 IVEKV

-891 TPFKNIKLFIDTET
+891 TPFKNVKLFIDTET

-925 VQVALL
+925 VQVALI

-1046 TRLSLPNKYPKLDE
+1046 TRLNKYPKLDE

>member
-1 MTFQKGN
+1 
-8 CMSSIL
+8 MSSIL

-110 RIMSVDNYIL
+110 RIMSVDNDIF

-162 MEDDL
+162 IEDDL

-195 VFFYNDQVAST
+195 VFFYNDQVTST

-239 YDVSQQNRH
+239 YDVSQQNKH

-263 LSFGYHTSKVIWTQ
+263 LSFGYHTSKVIWAQ

-299 DNINKAEDGYFVCK
+299 DNINKAEDVFFVCK

-321 LEGKVIVDTKYQI
+321 LDGKVIVDTKYQI

-354 DYLYNNYSIVVLCNN
+354 DYLYNNYSIVVLGNN
-369 YEGYQYGIVNTH
+369 YEGYKYGIVNTH
-381 FVKHFSSQTTTI
+381 FVKHFSSQTITI

-407 SKEGKHYS
+407 SKGGKHYS

-421 AATNQCGAPDGL
+421 AATNQYGAPDGL

-483 TKNEFDDNPY
+483 TKNEFDDSPY

-513 DDWDRYTSI
+513 DDWDGYTSI

-558 KKNEASVYYCSY
+558 KKNEASEYYCSY

-577 ILFCYNCDKIVEFG
+577 ILFSYNCDKIVEFG

-602 EIENYKK
+602 EIDNYKK

-760 KLSETEDHVYGGYN
+760 KLSETEDHVYDGYN

-829 TNQRPLSSFIFDRV
+829 TNKRPLSSFIFDGV
-843 SVGRSCQDLRLHI
+843 SIGWSCQDLRLHI

-882 NEEGCHLWG
+882 NEEGCHLLG

-925 VQVALL
+925 VQVALI

-965 NERAV
+965 NEIAV

-1020 EKKKHIVID
+1020 KKKKHIVID

>member
-1 MTFQKGN
+1 
-8 CMSSIL
+8 MSSIL

-67 KTDNEDYLLEESLT
+67 NTDNEDYLLEESLT
-81 NIYTKKKETKK
+81 NIYTKKKETKR

-110 RIMSVDNYIL
+110 RIMSVDNDIL

-195 VFFYNDQVAST
+195 VFFYNDQIAST

-239 YDVSQQNRH
+239 YDVSQQNKH

-263 LSFGYHTSKVIWTQ
+263 LSFGYHTSKVIWAQ

-299 DNINKAEDGYFVCK
+299 DNINKAEDGFFVCK

-321 LEGKVIVDTKYQI
+321 LDGKAIVDRKYQI

-354 DYLYNNYSIVVLCNN
+354 DYLYNNYSIVVLGNN
-369 YEGYQYGIVNTH
+369 YEGYKYGIVNTH
-381 FVKHFSSQTTTI
+381 FVKHFSSQTITI

-407 SKEGKHYS
+407 SKGGKHYS

-421 AATNQCGAPDGL
+421 AATNQYGAPDGL

-483 TKNEFDDNPY
+483 TKNEFDDSPY
-493 DILETIDF
+493 DLLETIDF

-513 DDWDRYTSI
+513 DDWDGYTSI

-558 KKNEASVYYCSY
+558 KKNEASEYYCSY

-577 ILFCYNCDKIVEFG
+577 ILFSYNCDKIVEFG

-602 EIENYKK
+602 EIDNYKK

-723 PDRTRWKV
+723 PDRPRWKV

-807 YTGKKVGKF
+807 YTGKKAGKF

-829 TNQRPLSSFIFDRV
+829 TNQRPLSSFIFDGV
-843 SVGRSCQDLRLHI
+843 SIGWSCQDLRLHI

-882 NEEGCHLWG
+882 NEEGRHLWG
-891 TPFKNIKLFIDTET
+891 TPFKNVKLFIDTET
-905 TGLPLND
+905 TGLPLNN

-925 VQVALL
+925 VQVALI

-940 AKRNIILKPD
+940 AKRNIILKPN

-1008 IIRIKGIENALF
+1008 IIRTKGIENALF
-1020 EKKKHIVID
+1020 KKKKHIVID

-1060 LYYKLFNKHFNN
+1060 LYYKLLNKHFNN

>member
-1 MTFQKGN
+1 
-8 CMSSIL
+8 MSSIL

-110 RIMSVDNYIL
+110 RIMSVDNDIL

-239 YDVSQQNRH
+239 YDVSQQNKH
-248 GIVNKHGEFILPLNY
+248 GIVNKHREFILPLNY
-263 LSFGYHTSKVIWTQ
+263 LSFGYHTSKVIWAQ

-299 DNINKAEDGYFVCK
+299 DNINKAEDGFFVCK

-321 LEGKVIVDTKYQI
+321 LDGKVIVDTKYQI

-354 DYLYNNYSIVVLCNN
+354 DYLYNNYSIVVLGNN
-369 YEGYQYGIVNTH
+369 YEGYKYGIVNTH
-381 FVKHFSSQTTTI
+381 FVKHFSSQTITI

-407 SKEGKHYS
+407 SKGGKHYS

-421 AATNQCGAPDGL
+421 AATNQYGAPDGL

-483 TKNEFDDNPY
+483 TKNEFDDSPY

-513 DDWDRYTSI
+513 D
-522 SPIEQVNVKHKVSFL
+522 
-537 IGKRDGK
+537 IGMD
-544 WCVFDNRESNTYDC
+544 
-558 KKNEASVYYCSY
+558 
-570 DNHRLTA
+570 
-577 ILFCYNCDKIVEFG
+577 IL
-591 ILHNGEYFAIV
+591 
-602 EIENYKK
+602 
-609 LCIIEDSKI
+609 
-618 IYESDYFVEIQSSYK
+618 
-633 QFSLSCRIDVEKY
+633 
-646 LNIRE
+646 
-651 LDNDYF
+651 
-657 IARLHT
+657 
-663 DKWQILKYD
+663 
-672 CICKSYGVDIF
+672 
-683 KSPEFDFIRFVDE
+683 
-696 TEVEIHLYYKG
+696 
-707 RTLYNTMSTLC
+707 
-718 WDNMK
+718 
-723 PDRTRWKV
+723 
-731 SPYEERNCNW
+731 
-741 VAVYDFDKDKEGIV
+741 
-755 IEEHD
+755 
-760 KLSETEDHVYGGYN
+760 
-774 IVGKV
+774 
-779 AEEIII
+779 
-785 PFKWDYARV
+785 
-794 FYSELNPI
+794 
-802 IVIGN
+802 
-807 YTGKKVGKF
+807 
-816 LGAANEIKCAILD
+816 
-829 TNQRPLSSFIFDRV
+829 
-843 SVGRSCQDLRLHI
+843 
-856 GNYGVDINIVKDDL
+856 
-870 IYAIPFFYYDTY
+870 
-882 NEEGCHLWG
+882 
-891 TPFKNIKLFIDTET
+891 LFR
-905 TGLPLND
+905 
-912 NLPYTDLK
+912 
-920 NWPYL
+920 
-925 VQVALL
+925 Q
-931 IEDDNYGIL
+931 
-940 AKRNIILKPD
+940 
-950 GYTIPESATKIHGIS
+950 
-965 NERAV
+965 
-970 KNGED
+970 
-975 RDKVISFLD
+975 
-984 LALYKSD
+984 
-991 IIIGHNVS
+991 
-999 FDLNVIKSE
+999 
-1008 IIRIKGIENALF
+1008 
-1020 EKKKHIVID
+1020 
-1029 TMKMGR
+1029 
-1035 NICKIPNLSFH
+1035 
-1046 TRLSLPNKYPKLDE
+1046 
-1060 LYYKLFNKHFNN
+1060 
-1072 QHDAMADVQ
+1072 
-1081 AAYDCYYELKRK
+1081 
-1093 SQ
+1093 

>member
-1 MTFQKGN
+1 
-8 CMSSIL
+8 MSSIL

-239 YDVSQQNRH
+239 YDVSQQNKH

-263 LSFGYHTSKVIWTQ
+263 LSFGYHTSNVIWAQ

-483 TKNEFDDNPY
+483 TKNEFDDSPY

-843 SVGRSCQDLRLHI
+843 SIGWSCQDLRLHI

-882 NEEGCHLWG
+882 NEEGCHLCG

-925 VQVALL
+925 VQVALI

-1035 NICKIPNLSFH
+1035 NICKTPNLSFH
-1046 TRLSLPNKYPKLDE
+1046 TRLNKYPKLDE

>member
-1 MTFQKGN
+1 
-8 CMSSIL
+8 MSSIL

-67 KTDNEDYLLEESLT
+67 ETDNEDYLLEESLT

-167 TGFFISGGTWGCLDK
+167 TGFFILGGTWGCLDK

-239 YDVSQQNRH
+239 YDVSQQNKH

-263 LSFGYHTSKVIWTQ
+263 LSFGYHTSKVIWAQ

-299 DNINKAEDGYFVCK
+299 DNINKAEDGFFVCK

-321 LEGKVIVDTKYQI
+321 LDGKVIVDTKYQI

-354 DYLYNNYSIVVLCNN
+354 DYLYNNYSIVVLGNN
-369 YEGYQYGIVNTH
+369 YEGYKYGIVNTH
-381 FVKHFSSQTTTI
+381 FVKHFSSQTITI

-407 SKEGKHYS
+407 SKGGKHYS

-421 AATNQCGAPDGL
+421 AATNQYGAPDGL

-483 TKNEFDDNPY
+483 TKNEFDDSPY
-493 DILETIDF
+493 DLLETIDF

-513 DDWDRYTSI
+513 DDWDGYTSI

-558 KKNEASVYYCSY
+558 KKNEASEYYCSY

-577 ILFCYNCDKIVEFG
+577 ILFSYNCDKIVEFG

-602 EIENYKK
+602 EIDNYKK

-807 YTGKKVGKF
+807 YTCKKAGKF

-829 TNQRPLSSFIFDRV
+829 TNQRPLSSFIFDGV
-843 SVGRSCQDLRLHI
+843 SIGWSCQDLRLHI

-905 TGLPLND
+905 TGLPLNN

-925 VQVALL
+925 VQVALI

-940 AKRNIILKPD
+940 AKRNIILKPN

-1008 IIRIKGIENALF
+1008 IIRTKGIENALF
-1020 EKKKHIVID
+1020 KKKKHIVID

>member
-1 MTFQKGN
+1 
-8 CMSSIL
+8 
-14 KILVDIQCLVY
+14 
-25 CDFEE
+25 
-30 VGEAFPNSIL
+30 
-40 KIELRKGIYIIDFKK
+40 
-55 DNISL
+55 
-60 KSIKYKI
+60 
-67 KTDNEDYLLEESLT
+67 
-81 NIYTKKKETKK
+81 
-92 RKEISEKNVLWIN
+92 
-105 VGGNW
+105 
-110 RIMSVDNYIL
+110 MSVDNDIL

-239 YDVSQQNRH
+239 YDVSQQNKH

-263 LSFGYHTSKVIWTQ
+263 LSFGYHTSKVIWAQ

-299 DNINKAEDGYFVCK
+299 DNINKAEDGFFVCK

-321 LEGKVIVDTKYQI
+321 LDGKVIVDTKYQI

-354 DYLYNNYSIVVLCNN
+354 DYLYNNYSIVVLGNN
-369 YEGYQYGIVNTH
+369 YEGYKYGIVNTH
-381 FVKHFSSQTTTI
+381 FVKHFSSQTITI

-407 SKEGKHYS
+407 SKGGKHYS

-421 AATNQCGAPDGL
+421 AATNQYGAPDGL

-483 TKNEFDDNPY
+483 TKNEFDDSPY

-513 DDWDRYTSI
+513 DDWDGYTSI

-558 KKNEASVYYCSY
+558 KKNEASEYYCSY

-577 ILFCYNCDKIVEFG
+577 ILFSYNCDKIVEFG

-602 EIENYKK
+602 EIDNYKK

-760 KLSETEDHVYGGYN
+760 KLSETEDHVYDGYN

-829 TNQRPLSSFIFDRV
+829 TNKRPLSSFIFDGV
-843 SVGRSCQDLRLHI
+843 SIGWSCQDLRLHI

-882 NEEGCHLWG
+882 NEEGCHLLG

-905 TGLPLND
+905 TGLPLNN

-925 VQVALL
+925 VQVALI

-965 NERAV
+965 NEIAV

-1020 EKKKHIVID
+1020 KKKKHIVID

-1081 AAYDCYYELKRK
+1081 ATYDCYYELKRK

>member
-1 MTFQKGN
+1 
-8 CMSSIL
+8 MSSIL

-110 RIMSVDNYIL
+110 RIMSVDNDIL

-195 VFFYNDQVAST
+195 VFFYNDQIAST

-239 YDVSQQNRH
+239 YDVSQQNKH

-263 LSFGYHTSKVIWTQ
+263 LSFGYHTSKVIWAQ

-299 DNINKAEDGYFVCK
+299 DNINKAEDGFFVCK

-321 LEGKVIVDTKYQI
+321 LDGKVIVDTKYQI

-354 DYLYNNYSIVVLCNN
+354 DYLYNNYSIVVLGNN
-369 YEGYQYGIVNTH
+369 YEGYKYGIVNTH
-381 FVKHFSSQTTTI
+381 FVKHFSSQTITI

-407 SKEGKHYS
+407 SKGGKHYS

-421 AATNQCGAPDGL
+421 AATSQYGAPDGL

-483 TKNEFDDNPY
+483 TKNEFDDSPY

-513 DDWDRYTSI
+513 DDWDGYTSI

-558 KKNEASVYYCSY
+558 KKNEASEYYRSY

-577 ILFCYNCDKIVEFG
+577 ILFSYNCDKIVEFG

-602 EIENYKK
+602 EIDNYKK

-618 IYESDYFVEIQSSYK
+618 LYESDYFVEIQSSYK
-633 QFSLSCRIDVEKY
+633 QFSLSYRIDVEKY

-807 YTGKKVGKF
+807 YTGKKAGKF

-829 TNQRPLSSFIFDRV
+829 TNQRPLSSFIFDGV
-843 SVGRSCQDLRLHI
+843 SIGWSCQDLRLHI

-905 TGLPLND
+905 TGLPLNN

-925 VQVALL
+925 VQVALI

-940 AKRNIILKPD
+940 AKRNIILKPN

-1008 IIRIKGIENALF
+1008 IIRTKGIENALF
-1020 EKKKHIVID
+1020 KKKKHIVID

>member
-1 MTFQKGN
+1 
-8 CMSSIL
+8 MSSIL

-110 RIMSVDNYIL
+110 RIMSVDNDIL

-239 YDVSQQNRH
+239 YDVSQQNKH
-248 GIVNKHGEFILPLNY
+248 GTVNKHGEFILPLNY
-263 LSFGYHTSKVIWTQ
+263 LSFGYHTSKVIWAQ

-299 DNINKAEDGYFVCK
+299 DNINKAEDGFFVCK

-321 LEGKVIVDTKYQI
+321 LDGKVIVDTKYQI

-344 PSNPSAYEDL
+344 PSAYEDL
-354 DYLYNNYSIVVLCNN
+354 DYLYNNYSIVVLGNN
-369 YEGYQYGIVNTH
+369 YEGYKYGIVNTH
-381 FVKHFSSQTTTI
+381 FVKHFSSQTITI

-407 SKEGKHYS
+407 SKGGKHYS

-421 AATNQCGAPDGL
+421 AATNQYGAPDGL

-472 KILSQKYYLRN
+472 KILSQKNYLRN
-483 TKNEFDDNPY
+483 TKNEFDDSPY

-513 DDWDRYTSI
+513 DDWDGYTSI

-558 KKNEASVYYCSY
+558 KKNEASEYYCSY
-570 DNHRLTA
+570 DNNRLTA
-577 ILFCYNCDKIVEFG
+577 ILFSYNCDKIVEFG

-602 EIENYKK
+602 EIDNYKK

-760 KLSETEDHVYGGYN
+760 KLSETEDHVYDGYN

-829 TNQRPLSSFIFDRV
+829 TNKRPLSSFIFDGV
-843 SVGRSCQDLRLHI
+843 SIGWSCQDLRLHI

-882 NEEGCHLWG
+882 NEEGCHLLG

-925 VQVALL
+925 VQVALI

-965 NERAV
+965 NEIAV

-1020 EKKKHIVID
+1020 KKKKHIVID

>member
-1 MTFQKGN
+1 MFQKGN

-110 RIMSVDNYIL
+110 RIMSVDNDIL

-195 VFFYNDQVAST
+195 VFFYNDQIAST

-239 YDVSQQNRH
+239 YDVSQQNKH

-263 LSFGYHTSKVIWTQ
+263 LSFGYHTSKVIWAQ

-299 DNINKAEDGYFVCK
+299 DNINKAEDGFFVCK

-321 LEGKVIVDTKYQI
+321 LDGKVIVDTKYQI

-354 DYLYNNYSIVVLCNN
+354 DYLYNNYSIVVLGNN
-369 YEGYQYGIVNTH
+369 YEGYKYGIVNTH
-381 FVKHFSSQTTTI
+381 FVKHFSSQTITI
-393 AFKEIIPCKYDAIY
+393 AFKEFIPCKYDAIY
-407 SKEGKHYS
+407 SKGGKHYS

-421 AATNQCGAPDGL
+421 AATNQYGAPDGL

-483 TKNEFDDNPY
+483 TKNEFDDSPY
-493 DILETIDF
+493 DLLETIDF

-513 DDWDRYTSI
+513 DDWDGYTSI

-558 KKNEASVYYCSY
+558 KKNEASEYYCSY

-577 ILFCYNCDKIVEFG
+577 ILFSYNCDKIVEFG

-602 EIENYKK
+602 EIDNYKK

-807 YTGKKVGKF
+807 YTGKKAGKF

-829 TNQRPLSSFIFDRV
+829 TNQRPLSSFIFDGV
-843 SVGRSCQDLRLHI
+843 SIGWSCQDLRLHI

-905 TGLPLND
+905 TGLPLNN

-925 VQVALL
+925 VQVALI

-940 AKRNIILKPD
+940 AKRNIILKPN

-1008 IIRIKGIENALF
+1008 IIRTKGIENALF
-1020 EKKKHIVID
+1020 KKKKHIVID

>member
-1 MTFQKGN
+1 
-8 CMSSIL
+8 MSSIL

-110 RIMSVDNYIL
+110 RIMSVDNDIL

-239 YDVSQQNRH
+239 YDVSQQNKH
-248 GIVNKHGEFILPLNY
+248 GIVNKYGEFILPLNY
-263 LSFGYHTSKVIWTQ
+263 LSFGYHTSKVIWAQ
-277 DTLSKKWGLL
+277 GTLSKKWGLL

-299 DNINKAEDGYFVCK
+299 DNINKAEDGFFVCK

-321 LEGKVIVDTKYQI
+321 LDGKVIVDTKYQI

-354 DYLYNNYSIVVLCNN
+354 DYLYNNYSIVVLGNN
-369 YEGYQYGIVNTH
+369 YEGYKYGIVNTH
-381 FVKHFSSQTTTI
+381 FVKHFSSQTITI

-407 SKEGKHYS
+407 SKGGKHYS

-421 AATNQCGAPDGL
+421 AATNQYGAPDGL

-483 TKNEFDDNPY
+483 TKNEFDDSPY

-513 DDWDRYTSI
+513 DDWDGYTSI

-558 KKNEASVYYCSY
+558 KKNEASEYDCSY

-577 ILFCYNCDKIVEFG
+577 ILFSYNCDKIVEFG

-602 EIENYKK
+602 EIDNYKK

-760 KLSETEDHVYGGYN
+760 KLSETEDHVYDGYN

-829 TNQRPLSSFIFDRV
+829 TNKRPLSSFIFDGV
-843 SVGRSCQDLRLHI
+843 SIGWSCQDLRLHI

-882 NEEGCHLWG
+882 NEEGCHLLG

-905 TGLPLND
+905 TGLPLNN

-925 VQVALL
+925 VQVALI

-965 NERAV
+965 NEIAV

-1020 EKKKHIVID
+1020 KKKRSI
-1029 TMKMGR
+1029 
-1035 NICKIPNLSFH
+1035 
-1046 TRLSLPNKYPKLDE
+1046 
-1060 LYYKLFNKHFNN
+1060 
-1072 QHDAMADVQ
+1072 
-1081 AAYDCYYELKRK
+1081 
-1093 SQ
+1093 

>member
-1 MTFQKGN
+1 M
-8 CMSSIL
+8 
-14 KILVDIQCLVY
+14 V
-25 CDFEE
+25 
-30 VGEAFPNSIL
+30 
-40 KIELRKGIYIIDFKK
+40 
-55 DNISL
+55 
-60 KSIKYKI
+60 
-67 KTDNEDYLLEESLT
+67 
-81 NIYTKKKETKK
+81 
-92 RKEISEKNVLWIN
+92 
-105 VGGNW
+105 
-110 RIMSVDNYIL
+110 
-120 NSVAMKSWIDL
+120 
-131 PNSYNLLPMGQ
+131 
-142 HRDPDID
+142 
-149 ACGYIPFNIGGTL
+149 
-162 MEDDL
+162 DDL
-167 TGFFISGGTWGCLDK
+167 CGFFISGGKWGCLDK
-182 SGKVVIQ
+182 SGKAVIQ
-189 PIYSRK
+189 PIYSHK

-219 GEKSFAEFDSVLPV
+219 GEKSFAEFDSAFPV

-239 YDVSQQNRH
+239 YDVSQQNKH

-263 LSFGYHTSKVIWTQ
+263 LSFGYHTSKVIWAQ

-287 RFDATIVLPFIY
+287 RFDATTVLPFIY

-313 NEKWGTVN
+313 NEKWGTVD
-321 LEGKVIVDTKYQI
+321 LDGKVIVDTKYQI
-334 ITKISKCYYN
+334 VAKMSKRYY
-344 PSNPSAYEDL
+344 NPSAYEDL

-369 YEGYQYGIVNTH
+369 YEGYKYGIVNTH
-381 FVKHFSSQTTTI
+381 FVEHFSSQTTI

-407 SKEGKHYS
+407 SKGGKHCS

-421 AATNQCGAPDGL
+421 AATSQCGAPDGL

-446 HMQCDGYDNKGNI
+446 HMQCDGYDDNGNI

-483 TKNEFDDNPY
+483 TKNEFDDSPY

-513 DDWDRYTSI
+513 DDWDGYTSI
-522 SPIEQVNVKHKVSFL
+522 SPIEQVNVKHKISYL

-570 DNHRLTA
+570 DNHRLTT
-577 ILFCYNCDKIVEFG
+577 ILFSYNCDKIVEFG

-602 EIENYKK
+602 EIENYRK

-657 IARLHT
+657 IARLYT

-683 KSPEFDFIRFVDE
+683 KSPEFDFIRFIDE

-843 SVGRSCQDLRLHI
+843 SVGWSCQDLRLHI

-882 NEEGCHLWG
+882 NEKGRHLWG
-891 TPFKNIKLFIDTET
+891 TPFKNVKLFIDTET

-912 NLPYTDLK
+912 NLPYTDLR

-925 VQVALL
+925 VQVALI

>member
-1 MTFQKGN
+1 
-8 CMSSIL
+8 
-14 KILVDIQCLVY
+14 
-25 CDFEE
+25 
-30 VGEAFPNSIL
+30 
-40 KIELRKGIYIIDFKK
+40 
-55 DNISL
+55 
-60 KSIKYKI
+60 
-67 KTDNEDYLLEESLT
+67 
-81 NIYTKKKETKK
+81 
-92 RKEISEKNVLWIN
+92 
-105 VGGNW
+105 
-110 RIMSVDNYIL
+110 MSVDNYIL
-120 NSVAMKSWIDL
+120 NSVAKKSWIDL

-195 VFFYNDQVAST
+195 VFFYNDQVAGT

-219 GEKSFAEFDSVLPV
+219 GEKSFAEFDNVLPV

-239 YDVSQQNRH
+239 YDVSQQNKH

-263 LSFGYHTSKVIWTQ
+263 LSFGYHTSKVIWAQ

-299 DNINKAEDGYFVCK
+299 DSINKAEDGYFVCK

-321 LEGKVIVDTKYQI
+321 LDGKVIVDTKYQI

-344 PSNPSAYEDL
+344 PYNPSAYEDL

-369 YEGYQYGIVNTH
+369 YEGYKYGIVNTH
-381 FVKHFSSQTTTI
+381 FVKHFSSQTITI

-407 SKEGKHYS
+407 SKGGKHYS

-446 HMQCDGYDNKGNI
+446 HMQCDGYDDKGNI

-483 TKNEFDDNPY
+483 TKNEFDDSPY

-513 DDWDRYTSI
+513 ENWDRHTSI

-537 IGKRDGK
+537 IGKRDDK

-570 DNHRLTA
+570 DNHRLTT
-577 ILFCYNCDKIVEFG
+577 ILFSYNCDKIVEFG

-602 EIENYKK
+602 EIENYRK

-633 QFSLSCRIDVEKY
+633 LFSLSCRTDVEKY

-657 IARLHT
+657 IARLYT

-731 SPYEERNCNW
+731 TPYEERNCNW

-843 SVGRSCQDLRLHI
+843 SVGWSCQDLRLHI

-882 NEEGCHLWG
+882 NEEGHHLWG
-891 TPFKNIKLFIDTET
+891 TPFKNVKLFIDTET

-925 VQVALL
+925 VQVALI

-950 GYTIPESATKIHGIS
+950 GYSIPESATKIHGIS

-1029 TMKMGR
+1029 TMKMGS
-1035 NICKIPNLSFH
+1035 NICKIPYLSFH
-1046 TRLSLPNKYPKLDE
+1046 TRLSMPNKYPKLDE